1 MAILSINLVLS
12 AARRD
17 GQTVTSED
25 FLGPLNLSNGKS
37 SGWECVA
44 DRSPG
49 TTGLVVFY
57 ERSVSD
63 IEGDEPHEILT
74 EELTAKYTEISN
86 WLESLPQDAIAKI
99 QGAGL
104 RLTFNVETWI
114 DQDQIDF
121 DLPPELMVALGSNGI
136 PLQLVSNE

>member
-1 MAILSINLVLS
+1 M
-12 AARRD
+12 
-17 GQTVTSED
+17 
-25 FLGPLNLSNGKS
+25 
-37 SGWECVA
+37 
-44 DRSPG
+44 
-49 TTGLVVFY
+49 TGLVVFY

-63 IEGDEPHEILT
+63 IEDDEPHEVLT

-104 RLTFNVETWI
+104 RLAFNVETWI

>member
-17 GQTVTSED
+17 GEAVTSED
-25 FLGPLNLSNGKS
+25 FLGPLNLSTGES
-37 SGWECVA
+37 SDWECVA

-49 TTGLVVFY
+49 MTGLVVFY

-63 IEGDEPHEILT
+63 ITDDEPHEILT
-74 EELTAKYTEISN
+74 EELAAKYTEISN
-86 WLESLPQDAIAKI
+86 WLESLPPDAVAKV

-104 RLTFNVETWI
+104 RLAFNVETWI

-121 DLPPELMVALGSNGI
+121 DLPPELMTALGSNGI
-136 PLQLVSNE
+136 PLQLASNE